1 MALIFIAALLL
12 PIPAFAAGGS
22 YSIDEL
28 STDIIVETDGSA
40 SIIER
45 QIYTFDDNC
54 EGCVWYLH
62 ALEGNESVRISG
74 VWVVPVDDGGTP
86 IDEWTRLQ
94 AVDVNRQLQGE
105 EPGDTAAM
113 SLRTIGVQPWFSY
126 SIGDGMLRCY
136 FPTKERSASS
146 AKVGSVGPVTTE
158 TSATNSYLIE
168 VDYTVARRVLVYHD
182 VAELYWRYANS
193 SLPTDAKDVNLT
205 VKLPVP
211 TDADEIV
218 SGETIIAWGH
228 GPDTGTFEIGT
239 DGTVTYHL
247 DYIEAGN
254 YAEAH
259 IIFPADWM
267 TDVAIDAKNRFESLR
282 RDTAIAEER
291 EWVDSGMRGERWDI
305 GVRIVFLVV
314 LIVVILAGVVAVIR
328 HGRSPRARRALIRV
342 AATLGI
348 VALGESL
355 FFREPLTT
363 AVLAGAA
370 AIIGIASLF
379 LPLQEEDETDAAEE
393 SLVEI
398 TDETATNKIESIDG
412 AILNGAA
419 SEGETEDSNS

>member
-1 MALIFIAALLL
+1 
-12 PIPAFAAGGS
+12 
-22 YSIDEL
+22 
-28 STDIIVETDGSA
+28 
-40 SIIER
+40 
-45 QIYTFDDNC
+45 
-54 EGCVWYLH
+54 
-62 ALEGNESVRISG
+62 
-74 VWVVPVDDGGTP
+74 
-86 IDEWTRLQ
+86 
-94 AVDVNRQLQGE
+94 
-105 EPGDTAAM
+105 
-113 SLRTIGVQPWFSY
+113 
-126 SIGDGMLRCY
+126 
-136 FPTKERSASS
+136 
-146 AKVGSVGPVTTE
+146 VGPVTTE

-398 TDETATNKIESIDG
+398 TDETVTNKIESIDG